1 MVPDIS
7 TLRGHYEDEAFKSLK
22 SSLKILGDLQFFE
35 LLVSL
40 NKQILLDSF
49 ESESPEV
56 LAGKI
61 IEARQTNRV
70 FLALRD
76 LAHPTQEGHE

>member
-1 MVPDIS
+1 MVPDLES
-7 TLRGHYEDEAFKSLK
+7 LRDHYDEEEFKTLR

-40 NKQILLDSF
+40 NQQILLGSF

-76 LAHPTQEGHE
+76 LAQPTQEGIN